1 MGEAPEEGGDQDGGS
16 TGERRVGEGQL
27 ELWHC
32 AKRAYLRKVMQHV
45 VPVGTKPHFKG
56 PSSAAAT
63 AAAAAAR
70 PQQQSKTMNQG
81 TLQIHHRLIFASR
94 HRSPTEM
101 SAVLRQLQTESLS
114 HMHQSIVVCGNLE
127 VATYDM
133 SGTSAVCGW
142 YCTTERRS
150 LLRLGSRLTMP
161 GACYRREF

>member
-1 MGEAPEEGGDQDGGS
+1 MGEAPEEGGDQDVGS

-32 AKRAYLRKVMQHV
+32 AKRAYLRKVMQHG

-81 TLQIHHRLIFASR
+81 TLQIHHRLIFAS
-94 HRSPTEM
+94 TD
-101 SAVLRQLQTESLS
+101 RQPKCQQSLDS
-114 HMHQSIVVCGNLE
+114 FRRRVYLICIKASSCA
-127 VATYDM
+127 ATL
-133 SGTSAVCGW
+133 
-142 YCTTERRS
+142 RS
-150 LLRLGSRLTMP
+150 LRTTCRERLLYVDGIVPPSDARFCASAQ
-161 GACYRREF
+161 G